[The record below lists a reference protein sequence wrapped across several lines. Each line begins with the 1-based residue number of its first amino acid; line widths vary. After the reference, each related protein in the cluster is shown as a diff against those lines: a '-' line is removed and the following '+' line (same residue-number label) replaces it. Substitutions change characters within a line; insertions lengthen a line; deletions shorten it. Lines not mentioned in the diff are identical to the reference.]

1 MLENDRYKVHLPSG
15 KLPDNYELSI
25 KQLSN
30 LFKLLSQ
37 DPEVLKEYD
46 SVLKEQLKNVIHV
59 VTLHTLLFIII

>member
-59 VTLHTLLFIII
+59 VTLYTLHFIII

>member
-15 KLPDNYELSI
+15 KLPDNYELRI
-25 KQLSN
+25 KRLSN
-30 LFKLLSQ
+30 LFKLLSP

-59 VTLHTLLFIII
+59 VTLYTLHFIII